1 MRITI
6 VYDNEALAGFRK
18 DWGFSCLVGEHIL
31 FDTGANYDILLSNMQ
46 RLNIDLN
53 EIDIV
58 VLSHVHGDHT
68 GGIDIIGNL
77 ENVRVFIPTSFF
89 STIQRHLSRFD
100 NTTLVKV
107 NAPVRVAENIM
118 STGEIARMEQSLLVR
133 TQKGIVIITGC
144 SHPGLDTIIGIA
156 EQYGKIYGVIGGFH
170 GFDKL
175 ERLRGIE
182 LIAPCHCTKKKQQI
196 YTAFPEVSK
205 YCAVGCIF
213 KV

>member
-1 MRITI
+1 M
-6 VYDNEALAGFRK
+6 YME
-18 DWGFSCLVGEHIL
+18 
-31 FDTGANYDILLSNMQ
+31 
-46 RLNIDLN
+46 
-53 EIDIV
+53 
-58 VLSHVHGDHT
+58 
-68 GGIDIIGNL
+68 
-77 ENVRVFIPTSFF
+77 
-89 STIQRHLSRFD
+89 TIQAALTSLGILRMSECLSQHHSSQLSKG
-100 NTTLVKV
+100 TSQV